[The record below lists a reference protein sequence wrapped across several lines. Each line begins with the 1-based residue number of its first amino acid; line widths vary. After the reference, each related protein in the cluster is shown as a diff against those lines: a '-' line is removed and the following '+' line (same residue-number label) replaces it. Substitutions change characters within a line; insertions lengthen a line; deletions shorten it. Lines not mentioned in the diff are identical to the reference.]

1 MKSLWLKVAAFV
13 AGGLVLLVFAALV
26 VVQSQWFQN
35 YVKEKVIAT
44 VEESTGGKV
53 DIGSFRF
60 DPWSLTVRI
69 TDFTLHGTESPN
81 VDPLAHISLL
91 ELRLKLFS
99 GLKKAVD
106 LAYLGVNDPKVNL
119 IVNSDGTTNI
129 PSPKVKSAPSQTSGL
144 ETVVDLAVGQ
154 FRINNGVLLYSQKS
168 ASFAAQGS
176 NLRVM
181 LDYNSFNFSYGG
193 RVLIDPLLLTYGKNP
208 PLKVQVNLPVMLE
221 KDAISISGGQMI
233 TALSQISVNAGL
245 RNLKSPKITARVNAN
260 LALAEMPVG
269 MTDSKQHLTA
279 DLNAAYDDATSTVQL
294 QSAQLVLGQ
303 SSFEASG
310 TNQAIQFN
318 GKFALA
324 ELSRIFKIQD
334 DALSGL
340 MQLKGH
346 AHLDAQ
352 QKLSIDSSLTNLSA
366 ASSGYSAVVGG
377 TINVQD
383 DLKAKG
389 TTGLAAQALLAIG
402 PGRIGVPVS
411 GKIDGDFLGASNTI
425 RLNNSYVAMPHS
437 RLDLS
442 GDINKQLNV
451 SLVSRNLADFA
462 ALTGSIPVALQG
474 GTARVTA
481 QVKGNLSA
489 PQIQAHAAVDHFVV
503 RDSQF
508 QQASLD
514 LAASPSGAAVKNGSI
529 SGSGLHSNFE
539 GSIALYKWK
548 PLQRSAIA
556 VNLNLAGQKDPFTSG
571 KVNAEAHIAGTYGD
585 PRGNANFQILNG
597 VVSGQPFSKV
607 QGNADL
613 ANRQITLTS
622 LEVDTAG
629 GQVLAHGS
637 FGIQSEHADFH
648 VTGNGIQLANIQPL
662 QEKSPGAGGTLKLA
676 ADGSG
681 DVRNGEFALA
691 NLNSDFSA
699 LGLKVNNLA
708 AGDLTANAR
717 TANGNVIYN
726 VNSNFAGSAVQVSG
740 STSLA
745 KDYPTQATASIKNL
759 PLEKALAIAGE
770 GNVPVQGLFSASGSV
785 SGTIAHPEALVDL
798 TLSKAVVY
806 QEPLNDLAT
815 HLHYTSTLIEVSN
828 FSVSA
833 PAGKLNAAAT
843 FSHADNDFKNGQMQ
857 LHLTG
862 GQLDLAKI
870 KQLTV
875 AGAVKFNADIAGA
888 LKNGDLLLA
897 DANADVNATGLRDG
911 ELVIGDVK
919 ATARTQQHVVKYE
932 VDSNFSSGDL
942 KAIGQTEL
950 SSTYPTHAKFTFAH
964 VKYVQAPVTAQVDG
978 EASVDGPVMDLN
990 ALNGRLQIN
999 ELAVDAG
1006 ARNRHV
1012 HIATDAPAILTL
1024 NHSVI
1029 NVQHFK
1035 LADGKSYIQAQGGLS
1050 LKDSDNP
1057 LALKLQGN
1065 TDLSILENAD
1075 RDFYSSGNAI
1085 LDATIHGSLSKPLV
1099 NGKVELQNAAV
1110 NYADVSNGL
1119 SKGNGIILLN
1129 GSNATIQNLTGESGG
1144 GKISVTGF
1152 AGLAPNSVVF
1162 NLHATANKVRTRYAD
1177 ASVTSN
1183 ADISLAGNDQ
1193 RSTLSGTVTIQRIS
1207 YSTSSDVGSF
1217 LSSASAPPSTPSAPS
1232 PFLSGMRLDLRVVTA
1247 TDMRVVSTYS
1257 DKLALTSSLNITGTA
1272 QDPGILGRVN
1282 VTNGDLVF
1290 FGNTYTVNN
1299 GSINFYNA
1307 NSIQPILD
1315 LSLETTAQGVDV
1327 TLGVSGPVNDLK
1339 LSYRSDPP
1347 LSFEQIVQLLA
1358 TNTTPNDPTIAAH
1371 QPTPPQQSASQMGES
1386 AVLGQAVANP
1396 LASRVQRV
1404 FGLTQFKIDPSVS
1417 GSNGQPSARVTLQ
1430 QKITSNL
1437 TFTYI
1442 TDVTQTNSEIIRV
1455 TLDITPKVAAVALRD
1470 YNGNVSVELFY
1481 KFQKR

>member
-1 MKSLWLKVAAFV
+1 MKPLLLKVAAFV
-13 AGGLVLLVFAALV
+13 AGALVLLVFAALL

-35 YVKEKVIAT
+35 YVKEKIIST
-44 VEESTGGKV
+44 VEDSTGGKV
-53 DIGSFRF
+53 AIGSFHF
-60 DPWSLTVRI
+60 DPWSLTARI
-69 TDFTLHGTESPN
+69 TDFTLHGTEAPN
-81 VDPLAHISLL
+81 LDPLAHITLL
-91 ELRLKLFS
+91 ELHLKLFS
-99 GLKKAVD
+99 GLKKTVD

-119 IVNSDGTTNI
+119 IVNADGTTNI
-129 PSPKVKSAPSQTSGL
+129 PSPKVKTPPSQTSGL

-168 ASFAAQGS
+168 SSFAAQGS

-221 KDAISISGGQMI
+221 KDAVSISGGQL
-233 TALSQISVNAGL
+233 TTPLSQISVNAGL
-245 RNLKSPKITARVNAN
+245 RDLKSPKITARVNAN
-260 LALAEMPVG
+260 LALAEMPIG

-294 QSAQLVLGQ
+294 QTAQLVLGQ
-303 SSFEASG
+303 STLEASG
-310 TNQAIQFN
+310 TDQAIQFK

-324 ELSRIFKIQD
+324 ELSRIFKMQD
-334 DALSGL
+334 NLVSGV
-340 MQLKGH
+340 MQLQGH

-352 QKLSIDSSLTNLSA
+352 QKLSVDSNLTNLSV

-377 TINVQD
+377 VINAQE

-389 TTGLAAQALLAIG
+389 TTGLAAQARLTIA
-402 PGRIGVPVS
+402 PGRIGVPVT
-411 GKIDGDFLGASNTI
+411 GTIDGQFVGASNTI
-425 RLNNSYVAMPHS
+425 RLNSSYIALPHS
-437 RLDLS
+437 RVDLS
-442 GDINKQLNV
+442 GDINKQLNA
-451 SLVSRNLADFA
+451 SLVSHNLSDFA
-462 ALTGSIPVALQG
+462 PLTGTIPVALQG

-481 QVKGNLSA
+481 QVKGDLSA

-548 PLQRSAIA
+548 PLPRSALA
-556 VNLNLAGQKDPFTSG
+556 VNLTLAGQKDPFTSG
-571 KVNAEAHIAGTYGD
+571 KVNAETHIAGTYGD
-585 PRGNANFQILNG
+585 PQGNANFQILNG

-607 QGNADL
+607 QGNTDL
-613 ANRQITLTS
+613 ANKQVTLTS
-622 LEVDTAG
+622 LEVDAAG

-648 VTGNGIQLANIQPL
+648 VTGNGIQLAQVQPL
-662 QEKSPGAGGTLKLA
+662 QEKSPGAAGTLKLT

-681 DVRNGEFALA
+681 DIRNGEFALA
-691 NLNSDFSA
+691 NINSDFSA
-699 LGLKVNNLA
+699 TGLKVNNQA

-726 VNSNFAGSAVQVSG
+726 VNSNFAGSAIQVNG
-740 STSLA
+740 TTSLK
-745 KDYPTQATASIKNL
+745 KDYPTQATTSIKNL

-770 GNVPVQGLFSASGSV
+770 GAIPVQGLFSASGTV
-785 SGTIAHPEALVDL
+785 SGTMANPEALLDL
-798 TLSKAVVY
+798 SLTKAVVY

-815 HLHYTSTLIEVSN
+815 HLHYTSTLIDISN

-843 FSHADNDFKNGQMQ
+843 FNHADNDFKNGQIQ

-862 GQLDLAKI
+862 GQVDLAKV
-870 KQLTV
+870 KQLTL
-875 AGAVKFNADIAGA
+875 AGAVKFNADVAGS
-888 LKNGDLLLA
+888 LKNGDVLLS

-911 ELVIGDVK
+911 DLDVGDVK

-932 VDSNFSSGDL
+932 VDSNFSNGAL

-964 VKYVQAPVTAQVDG
+964 LKYAQAPVTAQVDG
-978 EASVDGPVMDLN
+978 EAIVDGPVTDLN
-990 ALNGRLQIN
+990 ALTGRLQLN
-999 ELAVDAG
+999 QLTVDSG
-1006 ARNRHV
+1006 AHNRHV
-1012 HIATDAPAILTL
+1012 HVAMDEPAIVTL
-1024 NHSVI
+1024 NHSIVS
-1029 NVQHFK
+1029 VQHFK
-1035 LADGKSYIQAQGGLS
+1035 LQDGKSFIQAQGGLS

-1057 LALKLQGN
+1057 LSLKLLGN
-1065 TDLSILENAD
+1065 TDLGILEDAD

-1110 NYADVSNGL
+1110 NYAEFSNGI
-1119 SKGNGIILLN
+1119 SKGNGVILLN

-1144 GKISVTGF
+1144 GKISLTGF
-1152 AGLAPNSVVF
+1152 AGFTPTSVVF
-1162 NLHATANKVRTRYAD
+1162 NLRATANKVRTRYAD

-1183 ADISLAGNDQ
+1183 ADISLAGNTQ

-1217 LSSASAPPSTPSAPS
+1217 LTSASAPPSTPSAPS
-1232 PFLSGMRLDLRVVTA
+1232 PFLSGMRLDLRIITA

-1257 DKLALTSSLNITGTA
+1257 DKLALTSSLTLSGTA

-1299 GSINFYNA
+1299 GSINFYNP

-1327 TLGVSGPVNDLK
+1327 TLGVSGPVDNLK

-1371 QPTPPQQSASQMGES
+1371 QPAPAQQSASQMGES

-1455 TLDITPKVAAVALRD
+1455 TLDITPRIAAVALRD

>member
-1 MKSLWLKVAAFV
+1 
-13 AGGLVLLVFAALV
+13 
-26 VVQSQWFQN
+26 
-35 YVKEKVIAT
+35 
-44 VEESTGGKV
+44 
-53 DIGSFRF
+53 
-60 DPWSLTVRI
+60 
-69 TDFTLHGTESPN
+69 
-81 VDPLAHISLL
+81 
-91 ELRLKLFS
+91 
-99 GLKKAVD
+99 
-106 LAYLGVNDPKVNL
+106 
-119 IVNSDGTTNI
+119 
-129 PSPKVKSAPSQTSGL
+129 
-144 ETVVDLAVGQ
+144 
-154 FRINNGVLLYSQKS
+154 
-168 ASFAAQGS
+168 
-176 NLRVM
+176 
-181 LDYNSFNFSYGG
+181 
-193 RVLIDPLLLTYGKNP
+193 
-208 PLKVQVNLPVMLE
+208 
-221 KDAISISGGQMI
+221 
-233 TALSQISVNAGL
+233 
-245 RNLKSPKITARVNAN
+245 
-260 LALAEMPVG
+260 
-269 MTDSKQHLTA
+269 
-279 DLNAAYDDATSTVQL
+279 
-294 QSAQLVLGQ
+294 
-303 SSFEASG
+303 
-310 TNQAIQFN
+310 
-318 GKFALA
+318 
-324 ELSRIFKIQD
+324 
-334 DALSGL
+334 
-340 MQLKGH
+340 
-346 AHLDAQ
+346 
-352 QKLSIDSSLTNLSA
+352 
-366 ASSGYSAVVGG
+366 
-377 TINVQD
+377 
-383 DLKAKG
+383 
-389 TTGLAAQALLAIG
+389 
-402 PGRIGVPVS
+402 
-411 GKIDGDFLGASNTI
+411 
-425 RLNNSYVAMPHS
+425 
-437 RLDLS
+437 
-442 GDINKQLNV
+442 
-451 SLVSRNLADFA
+451 
-462 ALTGSIPVALQG
+462 
-474 GTARVTA
+474 
-481 QVKGNLSA
+481 
-489 PQIQAHAAVDHFVV
+489 
-503 RDSQF
+503 
-508 QQASLD
+508 
-514 LAASPSGAAVKNGSI
+514 
-529 SGSGLHSNFE
+529 
-539 GSIALYKWK
+539 
-548 PLQRSAIA
+548 
-556 VNLNLAGQKDPFTSG
+556 
-571 KVNAEAHIAGTYGD
+571 
-585 PRGNANFQILNG
+585 
-597 VVSGQPFSKV
+597 
-607 QGNADL
+607 
-613 ANRQITLTS
+613 
-622 LEVDTAG
+622 
-629 GQVLAHGS
+629 
-637 FGIQSEHADFH
+637 
-648 VTGNGIQLANIQPL
+648 
-662 QEKSPGAGGTLKLA
+662 
-676 ADGSG
+676 
-681 DVRNGEFALA
+681 
-691 NLNSDFSA
+691 
-699 LGLKVNNLA
+699 
-708 AGDLTANAR
+708 
-717 TANGNVIYN
+717 
-726 VNSNFAGSAVQVSG
+726 
-740 STSLA
+740 
-745 KDYPTQATASIKNL
+745 
-759 PLEKALAIAGE
+759 
-770 GNVPVQGLFSASGSV
+770 
-785 SGTIAHPEALVDL
+785 
-798 TLSKAVVY
+798 
-806 QEPLNDLAT
+806 
-815 HLHYTSTLIEVSN
+815 
-828 FSVSA
+828 
-833 PAGKLNAAAT
+833 
-843 FSHADNDFKNGQMQ
+843 
-857 LHLTG
+857 
-862 GQLDLAKI
+862 
-870 KQLTV
+870 
-875 AGAVKFNADIAGA
+875 
-888 LKNGDLLLA
+888 
-897 DANADVNATGLRDG
+897 
-911 ELVIGDVK
+911 
-919 ATARTQQHVVKYE
+919 
-932 VDSNFSSGDL
+932 
-942 KAIGQTEL
+942 
-950 SSTYPTHAKFTFAH
+950 
-964 VKYVQAPVTAQVDG
+964 
-978 EASVDGPVMDLN
+978 
-990 ALNGRLQIN
+990 
-999 ELAVDAG
+999 VDAG